1 MRANVAAVPSCHRAQ
16 PARVRVQCTN
26 RVLEACDLS
35 ATHKCALQHLA
46 RRGTSTLRE
55 PQVEIRRL
63 GRVRTRS
70 QPQRSTSDKMI
81 VSKVIGGIVGALVTI
96 RYGLGLY
103 AWRVSELL
111 ERPKYSVVEKLPGG
125 IEVRAYDAYV
135 IAEATMPGTP
145 MRQSMGPGF
154 GACAGYIFGGKNR
167 VRGVSLKRTSRS
179 MSMTAPV
186 RMEMSNAAT
195 KVSFVMSAN
204 ETVRSLPVP
213 TDSSMALRQIKPHM
227 VPTQRPGFQSD
238 HSRRRRPR
246 VWISPPTPS
255 MRPLRTQAAFVRF
268 SGKPPSE
275 QRVAK
280 ERARLEA
287 ALAKHGYE
295 VRRPEET
302 LTYGYHDPFA
312 TPNLLRRNEVGLYV
326 AKKRT
331 WTA

>member
-1 MRANVAAVPSCHRAQ
+1 MQ
-16 PARVRVQCTN
+16 
-26 RVLEACDLS
+26 L
-35 ATHKCALQHLA
+35 
-46 RRGTSTLRE
+46 
-55 PQVEIRRL
+55 
-63 GRVRTRS
+63 
-70 QPQRSTSDKMI
+70 
-81 VSKVIGGIVGALVTI
+81 VSRVIGGVVGALVTI

-111 ERPKYSVVEKLPGG
+111 ERPKYNVVEKFGG

-135 IAEATMPGTP
+135 VAEATMKATP
-145 MRQSMGPGF
+145 MKQATGKGF

-167 VRGVSLKRTSRS
+167 VRGISLKKTSRS

-186 RMEMSNAAT
+186 RIEESSRAT

-213 TDSSMALRQIKPHM
+213 TDSSMALRQIKPH
-227 VPTQRPGFQSD
+227 T
-238 HSRRRRPR
+238 
-246 VWISPPTPS
+246 
-255 MRPLRTQAAFVRF
+255 AAFVRF
-268 SGKPPSE
+268 SGPPPSE

-287 ALAKHGYE
+287 ALAAHGYE

>member
-1 MRANVAAVPSCHRAQ
+1 
-16 PARVRVQCTN
+16 
-26 RVLEACDLS
+26 
-35 ATHKCALQHLA
+35 
-46 RRGTSTLRE
+46 
-55 PQVEIRRL
+55 
-63 GRVRTRS
+63 
-70 QPQRSTSDKMI
+70 MI

-125 IEVRAYDAYV
+125 IEIRAYEAYV
-135 IAEATMPGTP
+135 IAEATIKGTT

-186 RMEMSNAAT
+186 RMEMSSAAT

-213 TDSSMALRQIKPHM
+213 TDSSMALRQIRPHM
-227 VPTQRPGFQSD
+227 VRTRRHRFIRESGF
-238 HSRRRRPR
+238 
-246 VWISPPTPS
+246 PPTPS
-255 MRPLRTQAAFVRF
+255 TRHHLATQAAFVRF
-268 SGKPPSE
+268 SGPPPSE

-280 ERARLEA
+280 ERARLEE

-326 AKKRT
+326 AKRRT

>member
-1 MRANVAAVPSCHRAQ
+1 MQ
-16 PARVRVQCTN
+16 
-26 RVLEACDLS
+26 L
-35 ATHKCALQHLA
+35 
-46 RRGTSTLRE
+46 
-55 PQVEIRRL
+55 
-63 GRVRTRS
+63 
-70 QPQRSTSDKMI
+70 
-81 VSKVIGGIVGALVTI
+81 VSRVIGGVVGALVTI

-125 IEVRAYDAYV
+125 IEVRAYEAYV
-135 IAEATMPGTP
+135 IAEATMKRTA

-213 TDSSMALRQIKPHM
+213 TDASMALRQIKPH
-227 VPTQRPGFQSD
+227 T
-238 HSRRRRPR
+238 
-246 VWISPPTPS
+246 
-255 MRPLRTQAAFVRF
+255 AAFVRF

-275 QRVAK
+275 RY
-280 ERARLEA
+280 
-287 ALAKHGYE
+287 ALARAGSQLKY
-295 VRRPEET
+295 RRT
-302 LTYGYHDPFA
+302 
-312 TPNLLRRNEVGLYV
+312 
-326 AKKRT
+326 
-331 WTA
+331 

>member
-1 MRANVAAVPSCHRAQ
+1 
-16 PARVRVQCTN
+16 
-26 RVLEACDLS
+26 
-35 ATHKCALQHLA
+35 
-46 RRGTSTLRE
+46 
-55 PQVEIRRL
+55 
-63 GRVRTRS
+63 
-70 QPQRSTSDKMI
+70 MI
-81 VSKVIGGIVGALVTI
+81 VGKVVGGIVGALVTI

-125 IEVRAYDAYV
+125 IEIRSYEAYV
-135 IAEATMPGTP
+135 VAEATMKGTP

-186 RMEMSNAAT
+186 RMETSERAT

-227 VPTQRPGFQSD
+227 VPTRCHRLNLGARDDVFRERGF
-238 HSRRRRPR
+238 
-246 VWISPPTPS
+246 PPTPS
-255 MRPLRTQAAFVRF
+255 TRHHLATQAAFVRF
-268 SGKPPSE
+268 SGPPPSE

-287 ALAKHGYE
+287 ALAAHGYE

-331 WTA
+331 WTV

>member
-1 MRANVAAVPSCHRAQ
+1 MQ
-16 PARVRVQCTN
+16 
-26 RVLEACDLS
+26 L
-35 ATHKCALQHLA
+35 
-46 RRGTSTLRE
+46 
-55 PQVEIRRL
+55 
-63 GRVRTRS
+63 
-70 QPQRSTSDKMI
+70 
-81 VSKVIGGIVGALVTI
+81 VSRVIGGVVGALVTI

-125 IEVRAYDAYV
+125 IEIRSYEAYV
-135 IAEATMPGTP
+135 IAEATMKGTR

-167 VRGVSLKRTSRS
+167 VRGISLKRTSRS

-213 TDSSMALRQIKPHM
+213 TDSSMALRQIKPH
-227 VPTQRPGFQSD
+227 T
-238 HSRRRRPR
+238 
-246 VWISPPTPS
+246 
-255 MRPLRTQAAFVRF
+255 AAFVRF

-275 QRVAK
+275 QRVAR
-280 ERARLEA
+280 ERARLEE
-287 ALAKHGYE
+287 ALAKHGYA
-295 VRRPEET
+295 VVRPEET